1 MATRSKS
8 TRTVTKKT
16 QAALEE
22 VIQSAGRSGDAGAM
36 QPAKGKLGVMIVGM
50 GAVAT
55 TFVAGV
61 EAIRKGLS
69 APIGSLTQMGTI
81 RLGKRTDKRAP
92 KIKDF
97 VPLAEL
103 DDLVFTGWDIFEDDM
118 YTAASKAGVLDQN
131 LLNKIKPF
139 LSKIKPQKA
148 VFDQNYVKR
157 LDGPNVKKGKN
168 KMDLAEQLRE
178 DIRNFKKKSGA
189 SRLVTIWCGSTEIF
203 LKPGKVHQ
211 TLESFEK
218 GLRENDKN
226 IAPSMIYAYASL
238 MEGVPFANGAPNLT
252 VDLPV
257 MHFLSKKNNAPI
269 CGKDFK
275 TGQTLMKTILAPGF
289 KARLLGVKGWY
300 STNILGNRDGEVL
313 DDPGSFKT
321 KEESKLS
328 VLEHIL
334 QPDLYPELYGDI
346 FHKVTINYY
355 PPRGDNKEG
364 WDNIDIF
371 GWLGYPMQ
379 IKVDFLCRDSIL
391 AAPIVL
397 DLILFLDLAKR
408 CSELQGLGV
417 QEWLSFYLKSPMT
430 APGLYPEHD
439 LFIQLMKLK
448 NTLRHLRGE
457 ELITHL
463 GLEYYD

>member
-1 MATRSKS
+1 MAVRQKTAKSKS
-8 TRTVTKKT
+8 EARKDGS
-16 QAALEE
+16 E
-22 VIQSAGRSGDAGAM
+22 I
-36 QPAKGKLGVMIVGM
+36 QPAKGKLGIMIPGM

-61 EAIRKGLS
+61 EAVRKGF
-69 APIGSLTQMGTI
+69 ARPIGSLTQMGTI
-81 RLGKRTDKRAP
+81 RLGKRTDNNSPA
-92 KIKDF
+92 IKDF
-97 VPLAEL
+97 VPLAKMN
-103 DDLVFTGWDIFEDDM
+103 DLVFTGWDIFEDDM
-118 YTAASKAGVLDQN
+118 YTAASKAGVLERE
-131 LLNKIKPF
+131 LLQQVKPF
-139 LSKIKPQKA
+139 LSSIKPREA
-148 VFDQNYVKR
+148 VFDRNYVRR

-168 KMDLAEQLRE
+168 KMELAEQVRE
-178 DIRNFKKKSGA
+178 DIREFKKSSGA
-189 SRLVTIWCGSTEIF
+189 DRLVTIWCGSTETF
-203 LKPGKVHQ
+203 LQPTEAHEDVK
-211 TLESFEK
+211 SFEK
-218 GLRENDKN
+218 AMMKNDEN
-226 IAPSMIYAYASL
+226 IAPSMIYCYASL
-238 MEGVPFANGAPNLT
+238 MEAVPFANGAPNLT
-252 VDLPV
+252 ADLPV
-257 MHFLSKKNNAPI
+257 MLELSRKNEAPI

-289 KARLLGVKGWY
+289 KARLLGVSGWY

-321 KEESKLS
+321 KEESKLG

-334 QPDLYPELYGDI
+334 QPALYPELYKNI
-346 FHKVTINYY
+346 FHKVRINYY

-397 DLILFLDLAKR
+397 DLVLFLDLAKR
-408 CSELQGLGV
+408 SSELRGLGI
-417 QEWLSFYLKSPMT
+417 QEWLSFYFKSPMT
-430 APGLYPEHD
+430 IPGLYPEHD
-439 LFIQLMKLK
+439 LFIQSMKLK